1 MSVLTRRFVRGS
13 SVILIKSIISVA
25 SKLLKHFAN
34 VKAGR
39 VNESLRFLPAA
50 RGECCNMTQNIA
62 NTHLHTTIGSKF
74 KWSVLLQGWGSAA
87 DERKFQSEKL
97 PRSFKLALSWVEDRF
112 CGRALIDGS
121 AIELIKYASN
131 SCTKNK

>member
-13 SVILIKSIISVA
+13 SVILIKSIISAA
-25 SKLLKHFAN
+25 SKLLKHFPN

-39 VNESLRFLPAA
+39 VNESLRLYLL
-50 RGECCNMTQNIA
+50 REA
-62 NTHLHTTIGSKF
+62 NVVTWLKTLQKHIYTLRLEVNS
-74 KWSVLLQGWGSAA
+74 SVFLQGWGSAA
-87 DERKFQSEKL
+87 HERKFQSEEL
-97 PRSFKLALSWVEDRF
+97 LRSFKLALSWVEDRF
-112 CGRALIDGS
+112 FVRALIDCS